1 MAKITID
8 PNEFA
13 EDIERYVVDSVEDF
27 IDDTLK
33 LRVAAEFERYCE
45 PYVPFLHGPLS
56 QTTNVTPDYVE
67 YLVPY
72 AHYQYVG
79 ENFNHTTTF
88 HPLATAY
95 WDRVMLE
102 TQGDEFA
109 EQVKAHIHNRA
120 AETGRFTVLGRR
132 IKRWWTRRRQ

>member
-1 MAKITID
+1 MARIVID

-13 EDIERYVVDSVEDF
+13 DDVERYVVDSVEDF
-27 IDDTLK
+27 FDETLK
-33 LRVAAEFERYCE
+33 FRIAAEFERYCD
-45 PYVPFLHGPLS
+45 PYVPFKTGALA

-79 ENFNHTTTF
+79 EHFNHTLIF

-102 TQGDEFA
+102 TQGEEFL

-132 IKRWWTRRRQ
+132 IRRWWTRRRR